1 MHTQLKKTGERL
13 RSWTAALI
21 AVAMSFALS
30 GCTTPQFSRLP
41 VAYPSHP
48 QSEKRAFAIQDPLPV
63 PDLGPELGLRP
74 RDYDRPRN
82 PARRAA
88 ELRLLHGIQSGPE
101 GIRPGVPRGG
111 LYRREAVR

>member
-1 MHTQLKKTGERL
+1 ML
-13 RSWTAALI
+13 RAALMLI
-21 AVAMSFALS
+21 SCLIPV

-48 QSEKRAFAIQDPLPV
+48 MAEKRAFGIQDPLPV

-82 PARRAA
+82 AARRAA
-88 ELRLLHGIQSGPE
+88 ELRLLHGMQSGPE